1 MKTLAR
7 VTFVLSVSHLLTI
20 SVAAQSRPSDAVA
33 RKGTISG
40 RVTAHGKPLASVGV
54 ALQSSGAG
62 GWQTSHRATT
72 DAEGRYQFTGVAAGT
87 YQINPLNPLYVLPGD
102 NSVGIPGIT
111 TSNTITLNEGENVA
125 NVDLALIRG
134 SVLTGK
140 ISDSEGRPLIEQD
153 VNWERLGPVH
163 SFHSGLFN
171 TDDRGIYRIFG
182 IRPGKYRVSTGEVGG
197 SIPRG
202 SGGKS
207 YPLTFHP
214 DVTDVSQ
221 ATIIEVGEGSE
232 VTGVDISL
240 GAAVKTYAIGGRAVD
255 AETSEPVTS
264 GVIFAG
270 TMSPNGRLT
279 GYTLGVGLR
288 TGGEFRVEGLPPG
301 RYGVYAGSSVQIP
314 SANYGYSDPLSVE
327 VIDGDAM
334 GVEIRVKRGEGTI
347 SGIAVVEGVTDPE
360 ILARLPKQNIVV
372 GVTPR
377 ERGMYKRPVPLRI
390 AGDGTFRA
398 EGLRPGRVSFGP
410 ASGDEGDAGL
420 TMLRVERDGVSVDGI
435 EIGPGERVIG
445 VRIVFAS
452 GNGIVRG
459 QVIVKGGSLPEGTF
473 FSVVA
478 HRGDGSREKSA
489 RTDARGA
496 FAIDGLPPG
505 QYELEAQP
513 ITPVPLSAELQ
524 RRAAGKQ
531 TVTVTNGQL
540 IQVTFTID
548 LSPREQKQ

>member
-1 MKTLAR
+1 MIL
-7 VTFVLSVSHLLTI
+7 
-20 SVAAQSRPSDAVA
+20 
-33 RKGTISG
+33 
-40 RVTAHGKPLASVGV
+40 
-54 ALQSSGAG
+54 
-62 GWQTSHRATT
+62 
-72 DAEGRYQFTGVAAGT
+72 
-87 YQINPLNPLYVLPGD
+87 
-102 NSVGIPGIT
+102 
-111 TSNTITLNEGENVA
+111 
-125 NVDLALIRG
+125 
-134 SVLTGK
+134 
-140 ISDSEGRPLIEQD
+140 
-153 VNWERLGPVH
+153 
-163 SFHSGLFN
+163 
-171 TDDRGIYRIFG
+171 
-182 IRPGKYRVSTGEVGG
+182 
-197 SIPRG
+197 
-202 SGGKS
+202 
-207 YPLTFHP
+207 
-214 DVTDVSQ
+214 
-221 ATIIEVGEGSE
+221 
-232 VTGVDISL
+232 
-240 GAAVKTYAIGGRAVD
+240 
-255 AETSEPVTS
+255 
-264 GVIFAG
+264 AG

-279 GYTLGVGLR
+279 GDTRGVGLR
-288 TGGEFRVEGLPPG
+288 TGGEFRIEGLRPG
-301 RYGVYAGSSVQIP
+301 RYGVYAGSNAQTP
-314 SANYGYSDPLSVE
+314 SANYGYSDPLTVE
-327 VIDGDAM
+327 VIDGDVT

-347 SGIAVVEGVTDPE
+347 SGLAVVEGVTDPE

-377 ERGMYKRPVPLRI
+377 ERGMYKSPVPLRI

-420 TMLRVERDGVSVDGI
+420 TLLRVERDGVSVDGI

-478 HRGDGSREKSA
+478 HRGDGSRERSA

-513 ITPVPLSAELQ
+513 ITSVPLLAELR

-531 TVTVTNGQL
+531 TVTVTNGQI

-548 LSPREQKQ
+548 LGQRE